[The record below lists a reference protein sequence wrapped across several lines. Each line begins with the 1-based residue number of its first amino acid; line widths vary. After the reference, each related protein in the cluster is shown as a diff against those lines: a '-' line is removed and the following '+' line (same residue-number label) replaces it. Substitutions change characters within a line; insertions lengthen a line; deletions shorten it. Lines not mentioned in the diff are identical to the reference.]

1 LSLIRANS
9 LCELILSASH
19 RRHADF
25 REFTNQIAKELV
37 TAVITCDFRS
47 LAITPATEDNNT
59 HRPENVNAP
68 ERVFWNFAVFAFLVA
83 VARPF
88 RVFLAFCNIFISKSL
103 R

>member
-47 LAITPATEDNNT
+47 LAITPATEDIISIGRRLSTDQGKFFAQIRNNS
-59 HRPENVNAP
+59 
-68 ERVFWNFAVFAFLVA
+68 
-83 VARPF
+83 AR
-88 RVFLAFCNIFISKSL
+88 KS
-103 R
+103 